1 MGQSALKASND
12 FKQAQVTYKAF
23 EDAVNSGNIE
33 KAANLQALLQ
43 KQVRGASSDL
53 SIARYNAKEYD
64 KSLDAIGR
72 VKLGNYLQKWLDTN
86 TAATKEARMEV
97 KGYINDLQNGLITT
111 QSQEKTIRTRIG
123 TIEYAEN
130 RIHDREQSLY
140 IQKQITDA
148 IETISHKIDTIQEN
162 FIIDKIENM
171 RWKILGFAND
181 LINGKTCYKE
191 QYDNILKTYDDY
203 ERILEKN
210 NMSNGQVEESMK
222 FIREKYHE
230 LIDNM
235 ADK

>member
-1 MGQSALKASND
+1 MDFIIELLSKFDSAVVAVICLAVLFILLTIIGWLIKHRKDIFNIFNLWFNKKQDRNALIKAVHDN
-12 FKQAQVTYKAF
+12 
-23 EDAVNSGNIE
+23 
-33 KAANLQALLQ
+33 
-43 KQVRGASSDL
+43 
-53 SIARYNAKEYD
+53 
-64 KSLDAIGR
+64 
-72 VKLGNYLQKWLDTN
+72 
-86 TAATKEARMEV
+86 
-97 KGYINDLQNGLITT
+97 
-111 QSQEKTIRTRIG
+111 QEKIK
-123 TIEYAEN
+123 EYAEN

>member
-1 MGQSALKASND
+1 MN
-12 FKQAQVTYKAF
+12 F
-23 EDAVNSGNIE
+23 IE
-33 KAANLQALLQ
+33 KLLSQFDSAVISVICVIILFIFLWLIGWCIKNRTDIIDIANNWIKRKQ
-43 KQVRGASSDL
+43 KKDELIKMIHDSQ
-53 SIARYNAKEYD
+53 
-64 KSLDAIGR
+64 
-72 VKLGNYLQKWLDTN
+72 QK
-86 TAATKEARMEV
+86 
-97 KGYINDLQNGLITT
+97 I
-111 QSQEKTIRTRIG
+111 S
-123 TIEYAEN
+123 EYADN